1 MRSLKVKLVR
11 SNLVKYELR
20 NLLGNIFMLIFGLIF
35 PIFMSIFLGNLIG
48 AQVPSETKDTVV
60 TTIFISN
67 SLMLPLATVF
77 IGYSATFSQ
86 ELEKNIPLRFRL
98 FGYSEKTLVLSKIV
112 AYLIFMTVA
121 MVIYTI
127 VVSLGLR
134 ILVPS
139 FASVIILIGSLYL
152 LSIIFFV
159 LAHGIALF
167 IKKFGPTYAITMIL
181 YFLIMIL
188 SGMFGVQ
195 AKDFPEPLM
204 KIAYLFPTTY
214 ISSEFADFWQGGSYN
229 FMPYIQSLILFIA
242 VSAIVLFLAINKDS
256 RYNHREKVSAAK

>member
-1 MRSLKVKLVR
+1 MKVKLVR

-35 PIFMSIFLGNLIG
+35 PIFMSIFLGNLIV

-86 ELEKNIPLRFRL
+86 ELEKNIPLRFKL
-98 FGYSEKTLVLSKIV
+98 FGHSEKTLIASKIV
-112 AYLIFMTVA
+112 AYLIFMTVSII
-121 MVIYTI
+121 IYTI
-127 VVSLGLR
+127 ITSLALK
-134 ILVPS
+134 ISVPTFGS
-139 FASVIILIGSLYL
+139 AIILLGSLYL
-152 LSIIFFV
+152 LSIIFFI

-167 IKKFGPTYAITMIL
+167 LKKFGPTYAITMIL

-195 AKDFPEPLM
+195 AKDFPAPLM

-229 FMPYIQSLILFIA
+229 FMPYIQSLILFTA

-256 RYNHREKVSAAK
+256 RYNHKEKVSATK